1 MAPRGGR
8 DYDGRDSRS
17 TFGVSE
23 RLMRVRLDSMLQFYA
38 RIVASLNRRAAVLSD
53 ATVLKRDGQI

>member
-1 MAPRGGR
+1 
-8 DYDGRDSRS
+8 
-17 TFGVSE
+17 
-23 RLMRVRLDSMLQFYA
+23 MLQFYA